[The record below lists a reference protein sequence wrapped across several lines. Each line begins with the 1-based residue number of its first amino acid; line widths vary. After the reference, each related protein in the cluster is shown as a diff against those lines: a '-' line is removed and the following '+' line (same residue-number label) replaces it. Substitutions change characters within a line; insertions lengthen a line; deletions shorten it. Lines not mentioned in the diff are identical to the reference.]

1 MAQFL
6 IVTDDASDWRPY
18 LPSDNMVTVHDYLN
32 MGAYS
37 DKGAMQVINLCR
49 SYDYLSTGY
58 YCSLMAEARGH
69 RVIPRVMTINDL
81 SQDRFFSLPQSG
93 LDKLAATV
101 NDISMKIFFGYCD
114 NPALEKIARKIFERF
129 TVPILEVRLSKQSD
143 KWQVDTI
150 EPAAF
155 QNLTDVEQ
163 DLFAKYLEVFS
174 QKVWKLPKAAK
185 RYRYEIAMLVDEDE
199 KMPPSDKT
207 ALKLFTKSANRIG
220 MDLVQ
225 IGSRDLARLSEFDGL
240 FIRSTTN
247 ISNFTYRF
255 AKAAEQLGLVVM
267 DDPESIMKCT
277 NKVFLTE
284 LLNRHKVPVPKSLI
298 FKKSDENWVDNV
310 IETIGL
316 PAVLKVPDGAFS
328 LGVLKVKDRETLI
341 EQASKIFEHSA
352 LILAQAF
359 MPTDYDWRIGMLNRQ
374 PIYACRY
381 FMSRGHW
388 QIYQHHQ
395 SGRVSSGD
403 FDCVDLKMVPQQV
416 IDAASKAANLIGAGL
431 YGVDLKEIDGKAF
444 VIEVND
450 NPSIDH
456 GVEDLFLGDLVYDR
470 VMTEFLRRIQLRGL

>member
-1 MAQFL
+1 
-6 IVTDDASDWRPY
+6 
-18 LPSDNMVTVHDYLN
+18 MVTVHDYLD
-32 MGAYS
+32 MGAYA
-37 DKGAMQVINLCR
+37 DKSAMQVINLCR

-93 LDKLAATV
+93 LDKLPDSV
-101 NDISMKIFFGYCD
+101 NDIAMKIYFGYCD
-114 NPALEKIARKIFERF
+114 NPPLEKIARKIFERF
-129 TVPILEVRLSKQSD
+129 TVPVLTVRLSKQVG
-143 KWQVDTI
+143 KWQVDAI
-150 EPAAF
+150 EPSAF
-155 QNLTDVEQ
+155 QDLTEPEQ

-174 QKVWKLPKAAK
+174 QKVWKLPKATK
-185 RYRYEIAMLVDEDE
+185 RYRYEIAMLVDEHE
-199 KMPPSDKT
+199 KMPPSDKA

-225 IGSRDLARLSEFDGL
+225 IGSHDLARLSEFDGL

-310 IETIGL
+310 INTIGL
-316 PAVLKVPDGAFS
+316 PAVLKIPDGAFS

-341 EQASKIFEHSA
+341 QQANKIFEHSA

-359 MPTDYDWRIGMLNRQ
+359 MPTDYDWRIGMLNR
-374 PIYACRY
+374 
-381 FMSRGHW
+381 
-388 QIYQHHQ
+388 
-395 SGRVSSGD
+395 
-403 FDCVDLKMVPQQV
+403 
-416 IDAASKAANLIGAGL
+416 
-431 YGVDLKEIDGKAF
+431 
-444 VIEVND
+444 
-450 NPSIDH
+450 
-456 GVEDLFLGDLVYDR
+456 
-470 VMTEFLRRIQLRGL
+470 